1 MDAPTLKEAGVDV
14 VLENWRMVAAAPDLT
29 DEQVAAIS
37 ADIEKMAASEPWKKA
52 LADRGW
58 DDRYLAGE
66 AFQAQLAADIEAT
79 SGILK
84 EIGLVQ

>member
-1 MDAPTLKEAGVDV
+1 MVNSDA
-14 VLENWRMVAAAPDLT
+14 W
-29 DEQVAAIS
+29 Q
-37 ADIEKMAASEPWKKA
+37 KA

-58 DDRYLAGE
+58 VDTYLAGD

-84 EIGLVQ
+84 DIGLVQ

>member
-1 MDAPTLKEAGVDV
+1 MAT
-14 VLENWRMVAAAPDLT
+14 
-29 DEQVAAIS
+29 S
-37 ADIEKMAASEPWKKA
+37 ATWQKA

-66 AFQAQLAADIEAT
+66 AFQAQLAADIEST
-79 SGILK
+79 KTILT